1 MTTMIV
7 CFVAGISITAFFTL
21 WFVVAYREFAG
32 KKRMLDDLAEQVQM
46 HHALQTAAKT
56 DTAQAE
62 AARMLKTSMMI
73 YNEAVKGYNRLL
85 RHPFYCFPGFLMGF
99 RRAEQVEET
108 IMLRK
113 ERGI

>member
-21 WFVVAYREFAG
+21 WFMVAYREIAG
-32 KKRMLDDLAEQVQM
+32 KKRMLDDLAEQVQI
-46 HHALQTAAKT
+46 HRALRTAAKT
-56 DTAQAE
+56 DTAQTE

-73 YNEAVKGYNRLL
+73 YNEAVKGYNCLL

-99 RRAEQVEET
+99 RKAGQ
-108 IMLRK
+108 MK
-113 ERGI
+113 EK